1 MLLGSADIIHLLSS
15 RNLKNEKMKFRLSKY
30 LLLLVLFSIII
41 YAEDNQKSRLIVK
54 INGIKSDQ
62 GTVKVALC
70 NSPENYKDNKSP
82 FKAAII
88 EIKNNQAIAVFDN
101 LPAGN
106 YAVKAFHDE
115 NNNDDF
121 DTNFLGIPKEDY
133 GFSNNVRGL
142 FGPPSWDA
150 AKFQLKKTDQ
160 IVEIDFN

>member
-1 MLLGSADIIHLLSS
+1 
-15 RNLKNEKMKFRLSKY
+15 MKFKFSKY
-30 LLLLVLFSIII
+30 FLLVVLLSIII
-41 YAEDNQKSRLIVK
+41 YAGDNQKARLIVK
-54 INGIKSDQ
+54 IKGLKNDQ

-70 NSPENYKDNKSP
+70 NSSENYKDDKSP

-88 EIKNNQAIAVFDN
+88 EIKDNQAIAVFDN
-101 LPAGN
+101 LPSGN

-115 NNNDDF
+115 NNNDDL

-150 AKFQLKKTDQ
+150 AKFQLNKTDQ
-160 IVEIDFN
+160 VVEISFK

>member
-1 MLLGSADIIHLLSS
+1 MKVKFSLLIII
-15 RNLKNEKMKFRLSKY
+15 
-30 LLLLVLFSIII
+30 LFSVFINAGDI
-41 YAEDNQKSRLIVK
+41 QKASLIVK
-54 INGIKSDQ
+54 IKGLKSDQ

-70 NSPENYKDNKSP
+70 NSSENYKDDLSP

-133 GFSNNVRGL
+133 GFSNNARGL

-150 AKFQLKKTDQ
+150 AKFQLNKMDQ
-160 IVEIDFN
+160 IVEINFN

>member
-1 MLLGSADIIHLLSS
+1 
-15 RNLKNEKMKFRLSKY
+15 MKSMFLKY
-30 LLLLVLFSIII
+30 LLVVVVLFSFIG
-41 YAEDNQKSRLIVK
+41 YAGDNQKARLIVK
-54 INGIKSDQ
+54 IKGLKNDN

-70 NSPENYKDNKSP
+70 NSSENYKDNRSP
-82 FKAAII
+82 FKAEII
-88 EIKNNQAIAVFDN
+88 EIKNNIAIAVFDN

-150 AKFQLKKTDQ
+150 AKFQLNRADQ
-160 IVEIDFN
+160 VIEINFN

>member
-1 MLLGSADIIHLLSS
+1 
-15 RNLKNEKMKFRLSKY
+15 MKFKFLKY
-30 LLLLVLFSIII
+30 LLVVVVLLSFIG
-41 YAEDNQKSRLIVK
+41 YAGDNQKARLIVK
-54 INGIKSDQ
+54 IKGLKNDN

-70 NSPENYKDNKSP
+70 NSSENYQDDRSP
-82 FKAAII
+82 FKAEII
-88 EIKNNQAIAVFDN
+88 GIKNNVAIAVFDN
-101 LPAGN
+101 IPAGN

-150 AKFQLKKTDQ
+150 AKFQLNRADQ
-160 IVEIDFN
+160 VIEINFN

>member
-1 MLLGSADIIHLLSS
+1 
-15 RNLKNEKMKFRLSKY
+15 MKFKFSKY
-30 LLLLVLFSIII
+30 LIFFALFSIVI
-41 YAEDNQKSRLIVK
+41 YAGDNQKGRLIVK
-54 INGIKSDQ
+54 IKGLKNDQ
-62 GTVKVALC
+62 GTVKIALC
-70 NSPENYKDNKSP
+70 NSSENYKDDLSP

-133 GFSNNVRGL
+133 GFSNNVKGL

-150 AKFQLKKTDQ
+150 AKFQLNKSNQ
-160 IVEIDFN
+160 IVEIIFN

>member
-1 MLLGSADIIHLLSS
+1 
-15 RNLKNEKMKFRLSKY
+15 MKFKFS
-30 LLLLVLFSIII
+30 LLIIILFSVFIN
-41 YAEDNQKSRLIVK
+41 AGDNQKARLIVK
-54 INGIKSDQ
+54 IKGLKNDQ

-70 NSPENYKDNKSP
+70 NSSENYKEDLAP

-133 GFSNNVRGL
+133 GFSNNARGL

-150 AKFQLKKTDQ
+150 AKFQLNKIDQ
-160 IVEIDFN
+160 IVEINFN

>member
-1 MLLGSADIIHLLSS
+1 
-15 RNLKNEKMKFRLSKY
+15 MKFKFS
-30 LLLLVLFSIII
+30 LLIIILFSVFI
-41 YAEDNQKSRLIVK
+41 YAGDNQKSRLIVK
-54 INGIKSDQ
+54 IKGLKSDQ

-70 NSPENYKDNKSP
+70 NSSENYKDDLSP

-133 GFSNNVRGL
+133 GFSNNARGL

-150 AKFQLKKTDQ
+150 AKFQLNKMDQ
-160 IVEIDFN
+160 IVEINFN